1 MSSFS
6 PVSHRRAEK
15 LARGKLGEELMKP
28 LRVWPLVLAATL
40 AFAGCTSSA
49 DAPSPANST
58 SPVGLESLPE
68 SGRATQ
74 PSLPKG
80 PDPVNLDPANFSA
93 DITNPY
99 WPMKPGTRWIYRSVE
114 ADGVAQDIVIV
125 ATTTTKK
132 LTNGITARVV
142 RDTAREKGQIVEDTV
157 DWYAQDSDGNV
168 WYMGEQTAEFENGK
182 VVSRAGSWEAG
193 KDGAM
198 PGIMLPA
205 QPQDGQKYRQEY
217 KKGEAE
223 DNGEVLATDHLVEV
237 KAGRYKQ
244 ALVTMDTS
252 TIEPDVVEYKFYAPG
267 VGPVL
272 ALDVSGGTA
281 REGLVKV
288 AKAAPKDG
296 TGPIG
301 KPNP

>member
-1 MSSFS
+1 MEQL
-6 PVSHRRAEK
+6 RA
-15 LARGKLGEELMKP
+15 
-28 LRVWPLVLAATL
+28 WPLILAATL
-40 AFAGCTSSA
+40 ALAGCSSTA
-49 DAPSPANST
+49 DAPSAANPP
-58 SPVGLESLPE
+58 SPVGLESRPE
-68 SGRATQ
+68 SGPPTLS
-74 PSLPKG
+74 SLPTG
-80 PDPVNLDPANFSA
+80 ADPVNLDPATFSA

-99 WPMKPGTRWIYRSVE
+99 WPMKPGTRWVYRCTD
-114 ADGVAQDIVIV
+114 ADGVTQDIVIV

-132 LTNGITARVV
+132 LANGITARVV
-142 RDTAREKGQIVEDTV
+142 RDTAREKGQIVEDTT
-157 DWYAQDSDGNV
+157 DWYAQDSAGNV

-182 VVSRAGSWEAG
+182 VVTRAGSWEAG

-223 DNGEVLATDHLVEV
+223 DNGEVLATDHQVQV
-237 KAGRYKQ
+237 KAGRYKN

-252 TIEPDVVEYKFYAPG
+252 AVEPDAVEYKFYATG

-272 ALDVSGGTA
+272 SQDISGGTA
-281 REGLVKV
+281 REELVKV
-288 AKAAPKDG
+288 GKAGANDG

>member
-1 MSSFS
+1 
-6 PVSHRRAEK
+6 
-15 LARGKLGEELMKP
+15 
-28 LRVWPLVLAATL
+28 
-40 AFAGCTSSA
+40 
-49 DAPSPANST
+49 
-58 SPVGLESLPE
+58 
-68 SGRATQ
+68 
-74 PSLPKG
+74 
-80 PDPVNLDPANFSA
+80 
-93 DITNPY
+93 
-99 WPMKPGTRWIYRSVE
+99 MKPGTRWIYRSVE

-125 ATTTTKK
+125 ATTSTKK
-132 LTNGITARVV
+132 LANGITARVV

-267 VGPVL
+267 VGLVMERG
-272 ALDVSGGTA
+272 VKGGH
-281 REGLVKV
+281 GLNRLTEFSQ
-288 AKAAPKDG
+288 P
-296 TGPIG
+296 
-301 KPNP
+301 

>member
-1 MSSFS
+1 
-6 PVSHRRAEK
+6 
-15 LARGKLGEELMKP
+15 MKQ
-28 LRVWPLVLAATL
+28 LHAWPLILAATL
-40 AFAGCTSSA
+40 AVAGCTSSA
-49 DAPSPANST
+49 DAPSPANPP
-58 SPVGLESLPE
+58 SPLGLESRPE
-68 SGRATQ
+68 SGG
-74 PSLPKG
+74 PMGSSLPTG
-80 PDPVNLDPANFSA
+80 AEPVNLDPANFSA
-93 DITNPY
+93 DITNSY
-99 WPMKPGTRWIYRSVE
+99 WPMKPGTQWIYRSVE
-114 ADGVAQDIVIV
+114 SDGVEQDIVIV
-125 ATTTTKK
+125 ATRSTKK
-132 LTNGITARVV
+132 LANGITARVV
-142 RDTAREKGQIVEDTV
+142 RDTAREKGQIVEDTL
-157 DWYAQDSDGNV
+157 DWYAQDAEGNV
-168 WYMGEQTAEFENGK
+168 WYMGEQTAEFENDK
-182 VVSRAGSWEAG
+182 IVSRAGSWEAG

-223 DNGEVLATDHLVEV
+223 DNGEVLAIDHQVEV
-237 KAGRYKQ
+237 KAGRYQQ

-272 ALDVSGGTA
+272 ALDTSGGTA

-288 AKAAPKDG
+288 GKVGAKDG